1 MELRPILLRFQK
13 VISCDSGAL
22 AAQHQKQPTQGRT
35 FKYYPWV
42 GSFVM
47 HHSTLGGG
55 AKEGSVLFFLWVQRV
70 LCVRWGVA

>member
-1 MELRPILLRFQK
+1 MELCPILLRFQK

-22 AAQHQKQPTQGRT
+22 ASQHQKQPTQGCT

-55 AKEGSVLFFLWVQRV
+55 AKEGGALFFLWAKRT
-70 LCVRWGVA
+70 LGVRWGAA